1 MPGTKEIRSKIASVK
16 STQKITKAMQMVA
29 TSKMR
34 RAQERMRLARPYAQ
48 KMRNVIGH
56 LTEANPDYR
65 HPFLVTREP
74 KAVGFIVISTDR
86 GLAGALNANVFKQT
100 LLLMREWQ
108 GKGAQVSLCIIGTK
122 GLAFFRRL
130 SVPILANVSHLGDRP
145 HVKDLIGTV
154 KVMLDAY
161 RAGALDR
168 LLLVNAQFVNT
179 MTQRAAV
186 EQLLPIEALDTE
198 GLQEHWDY
206 IYEPEAAYILDGLL
220 MRYIESQVY
229 RAAVENVASEMAA
242 RMVAMKAASDNA
254 GKLITE
260 LQLIYNKARQAAIT
274 KRSEEHTSELQSQSN
289 LVCRLLLEKKKKKS
303 KKRPHLSI
311 EVQAAFNS
319 IR

>member
-1 MPGTKEIRSKIASVK
+1 MPGTKEIRTKIASVK

-34 RAQERMRLARPYAQ
+34 RAQDRMKLARPYAQ

-56 LTEANPDYR
+56 LTEANPDYK
-65 HPFLVTREP
+65 HPFLQERDV
-74 KAVGFIVISTDR
+74 KGVGIIVVSTDR
-86 GLAGALNANVFKQT
+86 GLAGGLNANTFKQT

-108 GKGAQVSLCIIGTK
+108 GKGANVSLCVIGSK

-130 SVPILANVSHLGDRP
+130 DVKILGNISGLGDRP
-145 HVKDLIGTV
+145 HIKDLIGTV

-161 RAGALDR
+161 RNGEIDR
-168 LLLVNAQFVNT
+168 LFLVNAQFVNT
-179 MTQRAAV
+179 MTQKPTV
-186 EQLLPIEALDTE
+186 EQLLPIVATDTD
-198 GLQEHWDY
+198 GLAKHWDY
-206 IYEPEAAYILDGLL
+206 IYEPDAKTILESLL

-254 GKLITE
+254 GKLIGE

-274 KRSEEHTSELQSQSN
+274 KELSEI
-289 LVCRLLLEKKKKKS
+289 VGG
-303 KKRPHLSI
+303 
-311 EVQAAFNS
+311 AAAV
-319 IR
+319 

>member
-1 MPGTKEIRSKIASVK
+1 MAGTKEIRSKIASVK

-74 KAVGFIVISTDR
+74 RAVGIILVSTDR
-86 GLAGALNANVFKQT
+86 GLAGSLNANVFKQT
-100 LLLMREWQ
+100 LLTLREWQ
-108 GKGAQVSLCIIGTK
+108 GKGAQVKLCIIGAK
-122 GLAFFRRL
+122 GLNFFRRL
-130 SVPILANVSHLGDRP
+130 SVPIISNVAHLGDRP
-145 HVKDLIGTV
+145 HIKDLIGTV

-161 RAGALDR
+161 RSGEIDR
-168 LLLVNAQFVNT
+168 LFLVNAQFINT
-179 MTQRAAV
+179 MTQKPQV
-186 EQLLPIEALDTE
+186 TQLLPIEALDTE

-206 IYEPEAAYILDGLL
+206 IYEPDAAGILDGVL

-229 RAAVENVASEMAA
+229 RAAVENVACEMAA
-242 RMVAMKAASDNA
+242 RMVAMKSASDNA
-254 GKLITE
+254 GKLINE

-274 KRSEEHTSELQSQSN
+274 KEISEI
-289 LVCRLLLEKKKKKS
+289 VGG
-303 KKRPHLSI
+303 
-311 EVQAAFNS
+311 AAAV
-319 IR
+319 

>member
-1 MPGTKEIRSKIASVK
+1 MPGTKEIRTKIASVK

-34 RAQERMRLARPYAQ
+34 RAQDRMKLARPYAQ

-56 LTEANPDYR
+56 LTEANPDYK
-65 HPFLVTREP
+65 HPFLQERDV
-74 KAVGFIVISTDR
+74 KGVGIIVVSTDR
-86 GLAGALNANVFKQT
+86 GLAGGLNANTFKQT

-108 GKGAQVSLCIIGTK
+108 GKGANVSLCVIGSK

-130 SVPILANVSHLGDRP
+130 DVKILGNISGLGDRP
-145 HVKDLIGTV
+145 HIKDLIGTV

-161 RAGALDR
+161 RNGEIDR
-168 LLLVNAQFVNT
+168 LFLVNAQFVNT
-179 MTQRAAV
+179 MTQKPTV
-186 EQLLPIEALDTE
+186 EQLLPIVATDTE
-198 GLQEHWDY
+198 GLPKHWDY
-206 IYEPEAAYILDGLL
+206 IYEPDAKTILEGLL

-254 GKLITE
+254 GKLIGE

-274 KRSEEHTSELQSQSN
+274 KELSEI
-289 LVCRLLLEKKKKKS
+289 VGG
-303 KKRPHLSI
+303 
-311 EVQAAFNS
+311 AAAV
-319 IR
+319 